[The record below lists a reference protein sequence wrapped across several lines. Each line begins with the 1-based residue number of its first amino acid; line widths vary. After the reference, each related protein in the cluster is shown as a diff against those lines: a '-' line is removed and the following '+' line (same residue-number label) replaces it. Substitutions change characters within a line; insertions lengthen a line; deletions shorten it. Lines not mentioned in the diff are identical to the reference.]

1 MANPLTS
8 AQFVKLLVADQKEV
22 TERGFD
28 ELPSQI
34 DQFYRVMPSDS
45 AWEDFYSIGAV
56 PDIPEFT
63 GKLEYL
69 GISPGYLY
77 RIEPKEFAGAIQIER
92 KLLDDNKYPVLRDR
106 AAGLGEAA
114 ARVREKY
121 GVRTFGYAF
130 SSSFD
135 FMTTEES
142 VSLCSSSHSTKSGT
156 STTYGFDNSGTS
168 ALSKTAIGATRILM
182 RQFRNDISERISIE
196 PDLLIVPDNL
206 YDSTCEAVGYM
217 PETGASSDLD
227 PDSANNTINSQYR
240 RFRVVAYPRLDDY
253 DTNNW
258 FMVDSR
264 LMKRHLIWIDRVP
277 REVNTTVDFE
287 TFYAKTSIYFRIGC
301 GHNEWRWA
309 YGHVVS

>member
-1 MANPLTS
+1 MGNPLTS

-22 TERGFD
+22 TEGGFD
-28 ELPSQI
+28 ELPSMI
-34 DQFYRVMPSDS
+34 PSFYKMLPSDS
-45 AWEDFYSIGAV
+45 AWEEFYSVGSL
-56 PDIPEFT
+56 PDVPEFT

-69 GISPGYLY
+69 GIAPGYTY

-92 KLLDDNKYPVLRDR
+92 KFLDDNKYPVLRDR
-106 AAGLGEAA
+106 ARSLGDSA

-135 FMTTEES
+135 FLYSEEG

-156 STTYGFDNSGTS
+156 STTYGFDNSGTT
-168 ALSKTAIGATRILM
+168 AISKTALGATRILM
-182 RQFRNDISERISIE
+182 RQFRNDISERIVIE
-196 PDLLIVPDNL
+196 PDMIVVPDAKF
-206 YDSTCEAVGYM
+206 DETCEAVGYM
-217 PETGASSDLD
+217 PETGASSQLD
-227 PDSANNTINSQYR
+227 PDSAENTINSQYR
-240 RFRVVAYPRLDDY
+240 RFKVVAYPRLDDY

-258 FMVDSR
+258 FMVDSK
-264 LMKRHLIWIDRVP
+264 LMKKHLMWIDRVP

-287 TFYAKTSIYFRIGC
+287 TFYAKTSIYFRIGY
-301 GHNEWRWA
+301 GWNEWRWC